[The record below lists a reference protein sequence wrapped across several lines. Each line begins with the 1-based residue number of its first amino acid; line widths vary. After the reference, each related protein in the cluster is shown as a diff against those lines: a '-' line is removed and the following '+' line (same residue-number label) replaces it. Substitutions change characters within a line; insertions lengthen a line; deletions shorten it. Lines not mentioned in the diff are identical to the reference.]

1 MKLPGF
7 SNLGE
12 KCKKIS
18 DDLNLDE
25 KLMRSSNAVEK
36 KYTEISNAIDLDE
49 KISKASDALSGLGE
63 TCVKVSNTLGLDEK
77 MMKLSSTLDH
87 FGEKHTNISE
97 TLRTGEYRPEL
108 FADQNALNP
117 VSRTESDAEIYNN
130 NKNIDEIT
138 PLKNNIPENVIDV
151 QCKVNNSKVRK
162 NCITCK
168 RYFVKG
174 KNPATNR
181 FKTIQVVVESTAS
194 MEAIQQKSGFLP
206 PFEITEISLGAPT
219 EKQIAYAK
227 KLRLSLPQDAAFED
241 VSIFLTRY
249 EERRTLY
256 PSPMPEKLIRYLIGK
271 GIYVPAYASEDEAHN
286 LYFRNID
293 LDEKIAYFA
302 MKVYCN
308 LKRKVYYTLE
318 DAEPEMKDL
327 FYSFAMK
334 YKDNKEFVRSLSYYS
349 GSDLPLG
356 SYTISKKLKAYDTAV
371 DFFIK

>member
-1 MKLPGF
+1 MKLPNLSEINTKYKKF
-7 SNLGE
+7 SRDLKLEE
-12 KCKKIS
+12 KFS
-18 DDLNLDE
+18 RLTD
-25 KLMRSSNAVEK
+25 AVEK
-36 KYTEISNAIDLDE
+36 TCAEV
-49 KISKASDALSGLGE
+49 SDA
-63 TCVKVSNTLGLDEK
+63 LGLDEK
-77 MMKLSSTLDH
+77 MMKLSDTLDN
-87 FGEKHTNISE
+87 FGEKHKNISE
-97 TLRTGEYRPEL
+97 TLRTEEYRPEP
-108 FADQNALNP
+108 FADKNALDP
-117 VSRTESDAEIYNN
+117 VSRTGSAAEIYNK

-138 PLKNNIPENVIDV
+138 PPKNYIPENVINM
-151 QCKVNNSKVRK
+151 QRRVNNPKVRK

-168 RYFVKG
+168 KYFVKG

-181 FKTIQVVVESTAS
+181 FKTTQVVVESTAS
-194 MEAIQQKSGFLP
+194 METVQQKSGFLP
-206 PFEITEISLGAPT
+206 PFEITEAALCAPT
-219 EKQIAYAK
+219 ERQIAYAK
-227 KLRLSLPQDAAFED
+227 NLRLSLPQDAAFED

-249 EERRTLY
+249 EEGKMLY

-271 GIYVPAYASEDEAHN
+271 GIYVPAYAGEDEAHN

-308 LKRKVYYTLE
+308 LKRKIYYTLE

-356 SYTISKKLKAYDTAV
+356 SYTISKKLKAYDMAV
-371 DFFIK
+371 DFFIR